1 MFKVVRW
8 YLFFIITQ
16 FLLLFF
22 MVFNYINSGSDINL
36 VNNYISEN
44 RIYLVLISSC
54 IFIPLFIYNY
64 KKLNIKT
71 KKTSIFKFI
80 LLGISLSLIYNFIGF
95 YLDKLLN
102 SNLYGNFDIISTLL
116 STVLLGPIVEEYL
129 FRGLIYNDVKNKY
142 GLKKALIITTILFA
156 ISHFTFIQII
166 YASILNIILVKIYER
181 YNNINYCIIVHLFS
195 NLTTTLITLILIKNA
210 FIINFLIFI
219 IGIILLFI
227 NNKLNTN

>member
-71 KKTSIFKFI
+71 KK
-80 LLGISLSLIYNFIGF
+80 
-95 YLDKLLN
+95 DK
-102 SNLYGNFDIISTLL
+102 YI
-116 STVLLGPIVEEYL
+116 
-129 FRGLIYNDVKNKY
+129 
-142 GLKKALIITTILFA
+142 
-156 ISHFTFIQII
+156 
-166 YASILNIILVKIYER
+166 
-181 YNNINYCIIVHLFS
+181 
-195 NLTTTLITLILIKNA
+195 
-210 FIINFLIFI
+210 
-219 IGIILLFI
+219 
-227 NNKLNTN
+227 